1 MVSKVKYYNILSLVI
16 VWAIRSLLIIYD
28 TITLPIYL
36 ILQRPW
42 NRLSK
47 IRAVRAQQLDPSD
60 PSSPW
65 VRLATGRKHWL
76 HDCKTVDEA
85 IKKSI
90 EYNGR
95 DIKCMAY
102 RPILAEE
109 VVTSNEK
116 PITKYVLSDYKWIT
130 YGQFD
135 EKVDNIAKGLL
146 MNGIKSGAKVMI
158 FADTCIEWFACA
170 QAILRIGATVATIYS
185 SLNEEGNRFI
195 FKDLKSN

>member
-1 MVSKVKYYNILSLVI
+1 MISKVKYYNTLSLVI
-16 VWAIRSLLIIYD
+16 VWTLRSLLIIYD
-28 TITLPIYL
+28 IITFPIYL
-36 ILQRPW
+36 IVQRPW
-42 NRLSK
+42 NRLAK
-47 IRAVRAQQLDPSD
+47 IQAVRAQQSDPTD

-65 VRLATGRKHWL
+65 VRLATARKHFL

-95 DIKCMAY
+95 DNQCLAY

-109 VVTSNEK
+109 VATINEK

-135 EKVDNIAKGLL
+135 ERVDNIAKGLL
-146 MNGIKSGAKVMI
+146 MNGVKSGEKVMI
-158 FADTCIEWFACA
+158 FADTCVEWFTCA
-170 QAILRIGATVATIYS
+170 QAILRIGVTVATIYS
-185 SLNEEGNRFI
+185 SLNEEGKRSI
-195 FKDLKSN
+195 